1 MAFRIG
7 LGVDMHRFAQGR
19 PLILGGVDIPHP
31 LGLLGHS
38 DADCLVHAVMD
49 AILGAMGE
57 GDIGA
62 HFPDLD
68 ERFRGASSLEMLEEV
83 GGMMAR
89 TRFSLV
95 NVDAVV
101 MIERPKLAP
110 YREEMRQH
118 MANALGVDV
127 EQVHVKATTTEE
139 LDAVGR
145 GEGVMVHA
153 VALLERG

>member
-1 MAFRIG
+1 MRIG
-7 LGVDMHRFAQGR
+7 LGVDMHRFAEGR

-49 AILGAMGE
+49 ALLGAMGE

-68 ERFRGASSLEMLEEV
+68 ERYRGASSLEMLEEV
-83 GGMMAR
+83 GAIMAR
-89 TRFSLV
+89 KRFSLV
-95 NVDAVV
+95 NLDAVV

-110 YREEMRQH
+110 YRDEMRQH

-127 EQVHVKATTTEE
+127 EQVHLKATTTEE

-145 GEGVMVHA
+145 GEGVMAHA